1 MYLNTQ
7 IEHPGDV
14 PGPVI
19 PVPADFAPLIT
30 TAAAKVGH
38 KGVTANWT
46 YEFAAVDPPQTA
58 HAAKVEVI
66 GGSGAPTFGAG
77 Y

>member
-7 IEHPGDV
+7 FEHPSGL
-14 PGPVI
+14 PGPAI

-30 TAAAKVGH
+30 KAAAKVGH

-58 HAAKVEVI
+58 HGAKVEVI
-66 GGSGAPTFGAG
+66 GGSGAPTYGAG